1 MLFTKKHRS
10 RLYRD
15 STLQEI
21 WGVSMYTVHIKK
33 SAIYCRLLKHMFL
46 KGQSQGHRAKVTY
59 LEVKKIKRCKKLLG
73 QCIII

>member
-10 RLYRD
+10 MLYRD

-33 SAIYCRLLKHMFL
+33 SAIYFL